1 MKQKIRL
8 TKSEREIMDVLW
20 KQGEALT
27 SSEIIE
33 VSTNRSWGN
42 TSIHL
47 LLKSLLDKSVIE
59 VDGLK
64 RIAKNY
70 ARTFR
75 AAISQYDYFFQEDF
89 QEMSLEKRMKFIET
103 IIQNAS
109 LEELDEIKKIIYK
122 IRYHSKE
129 YDIFLYCNFNVMR
142 ITYNKLRNYILV
154 FIEITNV

>member
-1 MKQKIRL
+1 M
-8 TKSEREIMDVLW
+8 
-20 KQGEALT
+20 
-27 SSEIIE
+27 
-33 VSTNRSWGN
+33 
-42 TSIHL
+42 
-47 LLKSLLDKSVIE
+47 KSLLDKSVIE

-122 IRYHSKE
+122 IQVA
-129 YDIFLYCNFNVMR
+129 LYASYKQNPPMKNNYRLLILTHLCN
-142 ITYNKLRNYILV
+142 LSILACNLQFYV
-154 FIEITNV
+154 FKSYL

>member
-59 VDGLK
+59 VDGFK
-64 RIAKNY
+64 KTTKNY
-70 ARTFR
+70 ARTFKPS
-75 AAISQYDYFFQEDF
+75 ISQYDYFFQENF
-89 QEMSLEKRMKFIET
+89 RGIPLEKRIKFIEAV
-103 IIQNAS
+103 IQDTS
-109 LEELDEIKKIIYK
+109 LEELDAIEKIIL
-122 IRYHSKE
+122 E
-129 YDIFLYCNFNVMR
+129 LQ
-142 ITYNKLRNYILV
+142 
-154 FIEITNV
+154 

>member
-59 VDGLK
+59 VDGFK

-109 LEELDEIKKIIYK
+109 LEEPDEIEKIIYK
-122 IRYHSKE
+122 IQ
-129 YDIFLYCNFNVMR
+129 
-142 ITYNKLRNYILV
+142 
-154 FIEITNV
+154 

>member
-8 TKSEREIMDVLW
+8 TKSEREIMDILW

-70 ARTFR
+70 VMPELLGLLFLNM
-75 AAISQYDYFFQEDF
+75 IIFF
-89 QEMSLEKRMKFIET
+89 
-103 IIQNAS
+103 
-109 LEELDEIKKIIYK
+109 KKI
-122 IRYHSKE
+122 SKKC
-129 YDIFLYCNFNVMR
+129 L
-142 ITYNKLRNYILV
+142 
-154 FIEITNV
+154 

>member
-1 MKQKIRL
+1 M
-8 TKSEREIMDVLW
+8 T
-20 KQGEALT
+20 ALHT
-27 SSEIIE
+27 PVFYFTIIL
-33 VSTNRSWGN
+33 
-42 TSIHL
+42 ILHKL

-59 VDGLK
+59 VDGFK

-109 LEELDEIKKIIYK
+109 LEELDEIEKIIYK
-122 IRYHSKE
+122 IQ
-129 YDIFLYCNFNVMR
+129 
-142 ITYNKLRNYILV
+142 
-154 FIEITNV
+154 

>member
-1 MKQKIRL
+1 
-8 TKSEREIMDVLW
+8 MDVLW

-59 VDGLK
+59 VDGFK
-64 RIAKNY
+64 RIAKKY

-75 AAISQYDYFFQEDF
+75 AAISQYDYFF
-89 QEMSLEKRMKFIET
+89 
-103 IIQNAS
+103 
-109 LEELDEIKKIIYK
+109 KKI
-122 IRYHSKE
+122 SKKC
-129 YDIFLYCNFNVMR
+129 L
-142 ITYNKLRNYILV
+142 
-154 FIEITNV
+154 

>member
-59 VDGLK
+59 VDGFK
-64 RIAKNY
+64 RTTKNY
-70 ARTFR
+70 ARTFKPS
-75 AAISQYDYFFQEDF
+75 ISQYDYFFQENF
-89 QEMSLEKRMKFIET
+89 RGIPLEKRMKFIEAV
-103 IIQNAS
+103 IQDTS
-109 LEELDEIKKIIYK
+109 LEELDAIEKIIL
-122 IRYHSKE
+122 E
-129 YDIFLYCNFNVMR
+129 LQ
-142 ITYNKLRNYILV
+142 
-154 FIEITNV
+154 

>member
-42 TSIHL
+42 T
-47 LLKSLLDKSVIE
+47 
-59 VDGLK
+59 LK

-122 IRYHSKE
+122 IQ
-129 YDIFLYCNFNVMR
+129 
-142 ITYNKLRNYILV
+142 
-154 FIEITNV
+154 

>member
-109 LEELDEIKKIIYK
+109 LEELDEIKKIIHK
-122 IRYHSKE
+122 IQ
-129 YDIFLYCNFNVMR
+129 
-142 ITYNKLRNYILV
+142 
-154 FIEITNV
+154 

>member
-8 TKSEREIMDVLW
+8 TKSEQEIMDVLW

-59 VDGLK
+59 VDGFK
-64 RIAKNY
+64 RTTKNY
-70 ARTFR
+70 ARTFKPS
-75 AAISQYDYFFQEDF
+75 ISQYDYFFQENF
-89 QEMSLEKRMKFIET
+89 RGIPLEKRMKFIEAV
-103 IIQNAS
+103 IQDTS
-109 LEELDEIKKIIYK
+109 LEELDAIEKIIL
-122 IRYHSKE
+122 E
-129 YDIFLYCNFNVMR
+129 LQ
-142 ITYNKLRNYILV
+142 
-154 FIEITNV
+154 

>member
-8 TKSEREIMDVLW
+8 TKSEQEIMDVLW

-59 VDGLK
+59 VDGFK
-64 RIAKNY
+64 KTTKNY
-70 ARTFR
+70 ARTFKPS
-75 AAISQYDYFFQEDF
+75 ISQYDYFFQENF
-89 QEMSLEKRMKFIET
+89 RGIPLEKRIKFIEAV
-103 IIQNAS
+103 IQDTS
-109 LEELDEIKKIIYK
+109 LEELDAIEKIIL
-122 IRYHSKE
+122 E
-129 YDIFLYCNFNVMR
+129 LQ
-142 ITYNKLRNYILV
+142 
-154 FIEITNV
+154 

>member
-33 VSTNRSWGN
+33 FSTNRSWSN

-59 VDGLK
+59 VDGFK
-64 RIAKNY
+64 RTTKNY
-70 ARTFR
+70 ARTLGLLFLNM
-75 AAISQYDYFFQEDF
+75 IIFF
-89 QEMSLEKRMKFIET
+89 
-103 IIQNAS
+103 
-109 LEELDEIKKIIYK
+109 KKI
-122 IRYHSKE
+122 SKKC
-129 YDIFLYCNFNVMR
+129 L
-142 ITYNKLRNYILV
+142 
-154 FIEITNV
+154 